1 MKIQKI
7 GEIRTPYKEK
17 APYQPKDNVEKDEFY
32 INLNDD
38 YIKALDQIEKF
49 KYIYVLYYLNLSKD
63 NPDLKIQPPW
73 SNGKEVGLFASR
85 SPHRINPIGLSV
97 VELKK
102 IKENKIFISS
112 LDAFDKTPL
121 LDIKPYIKN
130 LDDKID
136 ANYGWIDKN
145 DFKHL
150 NLHIKGI
157 PH

>member
-32 INLNDD
+32 INL
-38 YIKALDQIEKF
+38 
-49 KYIYVLYYLNLSKD
+49 SKD

-73 SNGKEVGLFASR
+73 SNGKEIGLFASR

>member
-102 IKENKIFISS
+102 IKENAFLS
-112 LDAFDKTPL
+112 L
-121 LDIKPYIKN
+121 
-130 LDDKID
+130 
-136 ANYGWIDKN
+136 
-145 DFKHL
+145 
-150 NLHIKGI
+150 
-157 PH
+157 